1 LGEFNSFGADHAIE
15 GNEEIAAGKKA
26 SGAAWQYCRNSRRLI
41 PTDLR
46 FFERRLSENPRIY
59 RAGAK
64 SSIAVQVRQ
73 VCQKFEPA
81 N

>member
-1 LGEFNSFGADHAIE
+1 LDFCEEYDETN

-41 PTDLR
+41 PVELR
-46 FFERRLSENPRIY
+46 FFERRFSESPRVY

-64 SSIAVQVRQ
+64 SSIGVWARQ
-73 VCQKFEPA
+73 V
-81 N
+81 